1 MTRVCGSNETANG
14 HGCMNLVS
22 DDGDHCAAGH
32 QCVPI
37 VSDAF
42 SPEHIG
48 LTVKDVK
55 AKIAFAEQALLQET
69 SVPEIENSSL
79 LYAHSQR
86 SGLNGINNKL
96 PRSMLLSS
104 TPQGWWRP
112 YIAGTI
118 TIKIEGAGIRTLI
131 REGGANIHGPL
142 LAEGPFE
149 FRKLFPNGKLPADG
163 EDGWIAVGNGGYFIF
178 VVVNPT
184 DPDATSRAGRTITP
198 MDNSDSFSSVL
209 HHIDIFGVFKGY
221 VFVSLT
227 EAVEYVKNWLGG

>member
-69 SVPEIENSSL
+69 SVPEIEEFVVAIRSQSKIGVEWHQQQVAPFDAAEF
-79 LYAHSQR
+79 YA
-86 SGLNGINNKL
+86 SGLVA
-96 PRSMLLSS
+96 SVHC
-104 TPQGWWRP
+104 
-112 YIAGTI
+112 GTI